1 MRFDLPVVGPD
12 TVAALEEAGATALGL
27 DADQTL
33 MLERDRVMTTADRL
47 GLAIVAD

>member
-1 MRFDLPVVGPD
+1 
-12 TVAALEEAGATALGL
+12 VAALEEAGATALAL

-33 MLERDRVMTTADRL
+33 MIVRDEVLVAADRL